1 MFNGFSPIYD
11 KESRILILGSF
22 PSVISRKVDFYYGN
36 ARNRFW
42 SMMET
47 LYDVKLVTTQEK
59 IQFLRDNHIALWD
72 IVDSCEIQGSQDSK
86 ISQYKVNDLSQILS
100 FAKIEKILCNGKT
113 AYDITTQNN
122 NNIETKIIYM
132 QSTSPANPRFDIKGW
147 ADELESKY

>member
-59 IQFLRDNHIALWD
+59 IQFLRDNHIAL
-72 IVDSCEIQGSQDSK
+72 
-86 ISQYKVNDLSQILS
+86 
-100 FAKIEKILCNGKT
+100 
-113 AYDITTQNN
+113 
-122 NNIETKIIYM
+122 
-132 QSTSPANPRFDIKGW
+132 
-147 ADELESKY
+147 